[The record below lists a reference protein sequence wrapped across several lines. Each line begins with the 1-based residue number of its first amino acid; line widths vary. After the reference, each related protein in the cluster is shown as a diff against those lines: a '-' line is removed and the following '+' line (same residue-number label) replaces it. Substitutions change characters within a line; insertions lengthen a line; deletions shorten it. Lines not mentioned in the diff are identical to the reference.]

1 MNQSTCYNN
10 KNDLNARAYE
20 LLERNCCNI
29 TDCNNLIDE
38 LNYTRNKCHKVFG
51 PYGAVNEKGEI
62 SDQDTICN
70 LIDQKIRKISNQFV
84 PKNPRRGG
92 KTKKRKNKRRKTRK
106 YRRTKFCK
114 LLKK

>member
-1 MNQSTCYNN
+1 MNQPTCYNN
-10 KNDLNARAYE
+10 KKDFIARAHE
-20 LLERNCCNI
+20 LLERNCCRQ
-29 TDCNNLIDE
+29 DCDDLIDE
-38 LNYTRNKCHKVFG
+38 LNYTRNKCHTVFG
-51 PYGAVNEKGEI
+51 KYHSVNEKGEI

-92 KTKKRKNKRRKTRK
+92 KTKKKKNKRRKTRK